1 MRRKRNKRKTSH
13 QRRPVFSLI
22 LMMCLAVG
30 GGYLGVR
37 YVVSPWM
44 EQQTVNVTS
53 SDEITDVREAE
64 TSEAEEEADAIKN
77 HQSTVIEDKV
87 DTVATTAYAVQ
98 LGSFSSEQA
107 AKDRVLELKEQG
119 IEAKIQLR
127 DNAWKV
133 VSEGFSTREE
143 AKAAAIRWRDIIGDA
158 FVVEI

>member
-1 MRRKRNKRKTSH
+1 MRRRRNKRKTSH
-13 QRRPVFSLI
+13 QRRSVFSL
-22 LMMCLAVG
+22 LVMMCLAVG

-44 EQQTVNVTS
+44 EQQAASVAS
-53 SDEITDVREAE
+53 GDEIAGALESE
-64 TSEAEEEADAIKN
+64 MSEAESDAIK
-77 HQSTVIEDKV
+77 TKKPAVIEDKV
-87 DTVATTAYAVQ
+87 DTVATTAFAVQ
-98 LGSFSSEQA
+98 LGSFSSEEA
-107 AKDRVLELKEQG
+107 AKDRVLELKGQG

-143 AKAAAIRWRDIIGDA
+143 AKAAAIQWRDIIGDA

>member
-1 MRRKRNKRKTSH
+1 MRRRRNKRKTSH
-13 QRRPVFSLI
+13 QRRSVFSL
-22 LMMCLAVG
+22 LVMMCLAVG

-44 EQQTVNVTS
+44 EQQAASVAS
-53 SDEITDVREAE
+53 GDEIAGALESE
-64 TSEAEEEADAIKN
+64 MSEAESDAIKT
-77 HQSTVIEDKV
+77 QKPAVIEDKV
-87 DTVATTAYAVQ
+87 DTVATTAFAVQ
-98 LGSFSSEQA
+98 LGSFSSEEA

-143 AKAAAIRWRDIIGDA
+143 AKAAAIQWRDIIGDA

>member
-1 MRRKRNKRKTSH
+1 MRRRRNKRKTSH
-13 QRRPVFSLI
+13 QRRSVFSL
-22 LMMCLAVG
+22 LVMMCLAVG

-37 YVVSPWM
+37 YVVAPWM
-44 EQQTVNVTS
+44 EQQAATVAS
-53 SDEITDVREAE
+53 GDEIAGALESE
-64 TSEAEEEADAIKN
+64 MSEAESDAIKT
-77 HQSTVIEDKV
+77 QKTAVIEDKV
-87 DTVATTAYAVQ
+87 DTVATTAFAVQ
-98 LGSFSSEQA
+98 LGSFSSEEA

-143 AKAAAIRWRDIIGDA
+143 AKAAAIQWRDIIGDA

>member
-1 MRRKRNKRKTSH
+1 MRRRRNKRKTSH
-13 QRRPVFSLI
+13 QRRSVFSLLVMI
-22 LMMCLAVG
+22 CLAVG

-44 EQQTVNVTS
+44 EQQAASVAS
-53 SDEITDVREAE
+53 SDEAVGAMDLEMVEVK
-64 TSEAEEEADAIKN
+64 SEAIKN
-77 HQSTVIEDKV
+77 QNSTVIEDKV
-87 DTVATTAYAVQ
+87 DTVATTAFAVQ

-107 AKDRVLELKEQG
+107 AKDRVSELKEQG

-143 AKAAAIRWRDIIGDA
+143 AKAAAIQWRDIIGDA

>member
-87 DTVATTAYAVQ
+87 DTVITTAYAVQ
-98 LGSFSSEQA
+98 LGSFSTEDA
-107 AKDRVLELKEQG
+107 AKQRIEELKAQG
-119 IEAKIQLR
+119 IEANIQLR

-133 VSEGFSTREE
+133 VSEGFSTKEE
-143 AKAAAIRWRDIIGDA
+143 AKAAAIRWRDVIGDA
-158 FVVEI
+158 FVVAI

>member
-1 MRRKRNKRKTSH
+1 MRRRRNKRKTSH
-13 QRRPVFSLI
+13 QRRSVFSL
-22 LMMCLAVG
+22 LVMMCLAVG

-44 EQQTVNVTS
+44 EQQAASVAS
-53 SDEITDVREAE
+53 GDEIAGALESE
-64 TSEAEEEADAIKN
+64 MSEAESDAIKT
-77 HQSTVIEDKV
+77 QKPAVIEDKV
-87 DTVATTAYAVQ
+87 DTVATTAFAVQ
-98 LGSFSSEQA
+98 LGSFSSEEE
-107 AKDRVLELKEQG
+107 AKDRVLELKGQG

-143 AKAAAIRWRDIIGDA
+143 AKAAAIQWRDIIGDA

>member
-1 MRRKRNKRKTSH
+1 M
-13 QRRPVFSLI
+13 
-22 LMMCLAVG
+22 
-30 GGYLGVR
+30 GVR

-44 EQQTVNVTS
+44 EQQAASVAS
-53 SDEITDVREAE
+53 SDEAVDAMDLEMGEVK
-64 TSEAEEEADAIKN
+64 SEATKN
-77 HQSTVIEDKV
+77 QNSTVIEDKV
-87 DTVATTAYAVQ
+87 DTGATTAYAVQ

-107 AKDRVLELKEQG
+107 AKDRVSELKEQG

-143 AKAAAIRWRDIIGDA
+143 AKAAAIQWRDIIGDA